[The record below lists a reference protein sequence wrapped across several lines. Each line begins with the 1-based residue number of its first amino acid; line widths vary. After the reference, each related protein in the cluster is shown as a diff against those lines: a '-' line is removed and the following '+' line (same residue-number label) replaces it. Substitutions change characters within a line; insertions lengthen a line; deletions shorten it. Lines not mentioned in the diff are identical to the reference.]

1 MERLVDITTPFG
13 DAVWFR
19 QMTGTEALS
28 VPFEFEVVLPATFL
42 QVLPNPTPIAVVPT
56 SQVYGVYPRAWSTM
70 LASSA

>member
-28 VPFEFEVVLPATFL
+28 VPFEFEVVLHSNSRPEA
-42 QVLPNPTPIAVVPT
+42 QRRHSART
-56 SQVYGVYPRAWSTM
+56 SR
-70 LASSA
+70 